1 MERESWRKSHCRK
14 LFLALAI
21 IFIIGIA
28 ICSLLDI
35 SCISKAIIGA
45 ALACG
50 VYPLGKIWEIY
61 RIICDRKQEHTAMAF
76 RDEMVE
82 DIELC
87 KKQITV
93 GSVMVICIVVLLEVV
108 FMEAPYNLL

>member
-1 MERESWRKSHCRK
+1 MERESWRKDHCKK
-14 LFLALAI
+14 LFIAFAI

-28 ICSLLDI
+28 ICNLFDI
-35 SCISKAIIGA
+35 SWLSKAIIRG

-50 VYPLGKIWEIY
+50 VYPLGKIWKIY
-61 RIICDRKQEHTAMAF
+61 RIICDKKQEHTAMTL

-87 KKQITV
+87 KKQRTI
-93 GSVMVICIVVLLEVV
+93 GLVMVICIVVLLEVV
-108 FMEAPYNLL
+108 FIEAPYNLL

>member
-1 MERESWRKSHCRK
+1 
-14 LFLALAI
+14 
-21 IFIIGIA
+21 
-28 ICSLLDI
+28 
-35 SCISKAIIGA
+35 
-45 ALACG
+45 
-50 VYPLGKIWEIY
+50 
-61 RIICDRKQEHTAMAF
+61 MAF